1 VATLEKL
8 VGIVQFTSV
17 VYLAFLALAVVTYFL
32 LPGVRSRVAWLLLLS
47 SGFYLL
53 LSPRWFWVL
62 IAVTAF
68 TYGVGRA
75 IDALIPAEE
84 ALPRNAPPTP
94 RAHRPATARAL
105 LVLGIVAVAGA
116 LIAFKYLGFLAV
128 TGNQLLGV
136 LGLSAGLPVVRLLLP
151 VGVSFW
157 TFQTIAYLVDVYR
170 GDTRAERNPFLYALA
185 VMFFPVVTAGP
196 ITRIQ
201 TLVPQLATRH
211 RFDYDQMQSGLLL
224 IGWGFFKKLMVADRL
239 GVFVNTVFDNPH
251 DYSGTVNGL
260 IFSVAAV
267 FFAIQ
272 LYCDFSGYTDIVRG
286 SARLFGVELPIN
298 FRAPYFAHN
307 VRDFWRRWHITL
319 MDWLRD
325 YIYIPLGGSRK
336 GPLRRYANIMT
347 VFLVSGIW
355 HGAGLSFV
363 VWGGLNGIYLIAGE
377 VLAPMRER
385 LVTILR
391 IDRATL
397 GHRIF
402 QVGLTFGLITFAWVF
417 FRANSL
423 TDALYMVPRM
433 FVPTV
438 WIFSDGTMAAQGLSY
453 SELMVAFVSIG
464 VVWFG
469 DWLSLRT
476 DVLAGLNRQ
485 HLVFRWATY
494 YTLILVVVIFGHYG
508 GAYDAA
514 DFVYFKF

>member
-1 VATLEKL
+1 MIEFFENL
-8 VGIVQFTSV
+8 VGLMQFASV
-17 VYLAFLALAVVTYFL
+17 VYLMFLALAVVVYFV
-32 LPGVRSRVAWLLLLS
+32 LPGVRTRTTWLLVLS
-47 SGFYLL
+47 GLFYLL

-68 TYGVGRA
+68 TYVMGRLIGVQRARRGDAPGRLA
-75 IDALIPAEE
+75 DKF
-84 ALPRNAPPTP
+84 
-94 RAHRPATARAL
+94 
-105 LVLGIVAVAGA
+105 VLAAGILAVAGA
-116 LIAFKYLGFLAV
+116 LGAFKYLGFFAEL
-128 TGNQLLGV
+128 GNGV
-136 LGLSAGLPVVRLLLP
+136 MQVIPLPFSLPVVRLLLP
-151 VGVSFW
+151 IGISFW

-170 GDTRAERNPFLYALA
+170 GTTEPERNPFYYALA

-201 TLVPQLATRH
+201 TLVPQFGVRH
-211 RFDYDQMQSGLLL
+211 RFDYGSMQSGLLL

-239 GVFVNTVFDNPH
+239 GVFVNAVFDNPH

-298 FRAPYFAHN
+298 FRAPYFARS

-325 YIYIPLGGSRK
+325 YIYIPLGGNRR
-336 GPLRRYANIMT
+336 GPLRRYANIMA
-347 VFLVSGIW
+347 VFLVSGVW

-363 VWGGLNGIYLIAGE
+363 VWGGINGAYMIVGE
-377 VLAPMRER
+377 VLAPMREWFVR
-385 LVTILR
+385 VLR
-391 IDRATL
+391 VDRATL
-397 GHRIF
+397 GHRIL
-402 QVGLTFGLITFAWVF
+402 QTGLTFGLITFTWVF

-423 TDALYMVPRM
+423 ADALYMVPRM

-438 WIFSDGTMAAQGLSY
+438 WIFSDGTMLEQGLSY
-453 SELMVAFVSIG
+453 SEIMVASVS
-464 VVWFG
+464 VATVWIG

-485 HLVFRWATY
+485 HFLFRWAIY
-494 YTLILVVVIFGHYG
+494 YALILVVVVFGHYG

-514 DFVYFKF
+514 DFVYFRF